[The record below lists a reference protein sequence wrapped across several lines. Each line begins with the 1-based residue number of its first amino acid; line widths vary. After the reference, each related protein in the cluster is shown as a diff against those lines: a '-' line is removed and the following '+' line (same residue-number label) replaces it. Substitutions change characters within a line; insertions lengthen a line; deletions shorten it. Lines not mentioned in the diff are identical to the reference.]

1 MRAAVPCTGRAY
13 GESTIFASARSAW
26 HREKVQT
33 LSRFVVVHLLIL
45 VGLGCASAHPSRPLT
60 PTGVVLSAAE
70 PESEQPPDE
79 QEPASG
85 PASQPAPSPEQ
96 RLSQLRQRLELE
108 LAAPELERARVSLVV
123 APAAGGDPLFELE
136 PEAHR
141 VPASNAKLL
150 TSVAALKT
158 LPGRYGFVTEYSVR
172 GSRLHIWGN
181 GDPALR
187 GGELLALGRQLRAR
201 GLTRVSGVVVDDSYF
216 DRRARLAPGFQSF
229 GEGAYYRPTSG
240 ALSVNGNS
248 VTVKVTAP
256 RDRKRP
262 RVDVYPPSDY
272 VKVRKLVR
280 YLPRRSKKHTAI
292 RVSVRPRGSIMWV
305 TVSGVMRRG
314 ERSWRTR
321 RAVYDPGLATGWAV
335 RRALVKAGVQVS
347 GSVWRG
353 RRPTGARLLLRRARP
368 LGAVLARVNTHSDN
382 LAAEHLVRAM
392 GSLDKSQRAG
402 SWLVGLAALHKALE
416 ELGLSDFWLGN
427 GSGLHRKSWVTAR
440 TMVALLQK
448 VFGDERLKHAL
459 LPTLA
464 VAGQSG
470 TLAPRMRGSAAQG
483 VLHAKTGTLA
493 GALALSGFVD
503 PEGAS
508 PLVFS
513 LLVNGR
519 SDHAVRDRM
528 DRIGVLLAR
537 YATDRPLTEAPT
549 TEPAT
554 QPASQPASAPTSQ
567 PTDEDEGE
575 AL

>member
-1 MRAAVPCTGRAY
+1 M
-13 GESTIFASARSAW
+13 
-26 HREKVQT
+26 QT

-45 VGLGCASAHPSRPLT
+45 VGFGCASAHPSRPLP
-60 PTGVVLSAAE
+60 PTGVVLSATE
-70 PESEQPPDE
+70 PESEAETGGE
-79 QEPASG
+79 QEPARG

-96 RLSQLRQRLELE
+96 RLSELRQRLEQE

-123 APAAGGDPLFELE
+123 APATGGDSLFELE

-158 LPGRYGFVTEYSVR
+158 LPGRYAFVTEYSVR

-216 DRRARLAPGFQSF
+216 DRRTRLAPGFQSF

-256 RDRKRP
+256 GDRKRP

-280 YLPRRSKKHTAI
+280 YLPKRSKKHTAI
-292 RVSVRPRGSIMWV
+292 KVSVRPRGSIMWV

-314 ERSWRTR
+314 ERPWRTR

-335 RRALVKAGVQVS
+335 RRALVRAGARVS

-353 RRPTGARLLLRRARP
+353 RRPTGARLLLRRTRP
-368 LGAVLARVNTHSDN
+368 LAAVLARVNTHSDN

-392 GSLDKSQRAG
+392 GSLDGNVDGRATTTRAG
-402 SWLVGLAALHKALE
+402 SWTVGLAVLRRALE
-416 ELGLSDFWLGN
+416 ELGLSELWLGN

-448 VFGDERLKHAL
+448 VFGDERLRRAV

-464 VAGQSG
+464 VAGRAG
-470 TLAPRMRGSAAQG
+470 TLAPRMRGSAAEG
-483 VLHAKTGTLA
+483 VIHAKTGTLA

-503 PEGAS
+503 PEGQG

-519 SDHAVRDRM
+519 SDNAVRDRM

-537 YATDRPLTEAPT
+537 YATGRPLGAEPT

-554 QPASQPASAPTSQ
+554 LPASQPASAPASQ
-567 PTDEDEGE
+567 PAEDDDEEG
-575 AL
+575 AGL